1 MAKKITAYKAFNADW
16 TCRNFQYEVGKTYTH
31 DGPVEM
37 CESGF
42 HACVHPLD
50 VLNYYPAAGSR
61 FALVEMLDATGGK
74 AGDTKIC
81 GAEITIKAEIHIHEM
96 VAAAVKHV
104 FDAAKWVKK
113 STTTGY
119 RGAASATGDSG
130 AASATGYKGAAS
142 ATGRRGAASA
152 TGDSGAASATGYSGA
167 ASATGVSG
175 AASATGVSG
184 AASATGVSGAASATG
199 VSGAASATGY
209 RGAASATGDSG
220 AASATGYRG
229 AASATGDS
237 GAASATGYR
246 GAASATGDSGAASA
260 TGYKGAASATGV
272 SGAAMSSGYAGRVM
286 GAEGCALFLVERNLS
301 DVIVAVWAGIAGQDG
316 IKPDVWY
323 TLQNGK
329 PVEVVG

>member
-1 MAKKITAYKAFNADW
+1 MAEKITAYKAFNADL
-16 TCRNFQYEVGKTYTH
+16 TCRGFQYEVGKTYTH
-31 DGPVEM
+31 NGPAEICV
-37 CESGF
+37 SGF

-61 FALVEMLDATGGK
+61 FALVEMLDVTGGK
-74 AGDTKIC
+74 DGDTKIC
-81 GAEITIKAEIHIHEM
+81 GTEITIKAEIHIHEM
-96 VAAAVKHV
+96 VSAAVKHV

-119 RGAASATGDSG
+119 RGAASATG
-130 AASATGYKGAAS
+130 
-142 ATGRRGAASA
+142 
-152 TGDSGAASATGYSGA
+152 YS
-167 ASATGVSG
+167 
-175 AASATGVSG
+175 
-184 AASATGVSGAASATG
+184 
-199 VSGAASATGY
+199 
-209 RGAASATGDSG
+209 GAASATGDSG

-229 AASATGDS
+229 AASATGD
-237 GAASATGYR
+237 
-246 GAASATGDSGAASA
+246 
-260 TGYKGAASATGV
+260 

-323 TLQNGK
+323 TLQDGK